1 MDKLPI
7 LFSPL
12 QRLLLIYCA
21 FYLGFHCVIRFPSI
35 APYLVFYCVFS
46 LSFSCVFWKGGGS
59 SESLCLVHPPYAL
72 MCLLLW
78 FYCILCDIIDF
89 TVFHSTVLSVLCP
102 VFFFQCIHC
111 LSFYCEL
118 CFWDFFFCF
127 LNLIKTV
134 IPFTTLAF
142 AFKSTVKNVNTFT
155 MFIRNLLMS
164 LIAHAE
170 NSLW

>member
-12 QRLLLIYCA
+12 QRLLLIYFA

-35 APYLVFYCVFS
+35 APYLVFHCVFS

-59 SESLCLVHPPYAL
+59 SESFCLVHPPYAL
-72 MCLLLW
+72 MCHLLW

-89 TVFHSTVLSVLCP
+89 TVFHLTVLSVLCP
-102 VFFFQCIHC
+102 VFFFSASIVYPSTANYVFKIF
-111 LSFYCEL
+111 L
-118 CFWDFFFCF
+118 FCF
-127 LNLIKTV
+127 FNFIKTV
-134 IPFTTLAF
+134 IPFTTSAF

-155 MFIRNLLMS
+155 MFISNLLMS
-164 LIAHAE
+164 LIAHAK
-170 NSLW
+170 NSL

>member
-46 LSFSCVFWKGGGS
+46 YPSPAFSGRGGGGS
-59 SESLCLVHPPYAL
+59 SESFCLVHPPYAL
-72 MCLLLW
+72 MWLLLW

-89 TVFHSTVLSVLCP
+89 TVFHLTVLSVLCP
-102 VFFFQCIHC
+102 VFVFQVHPLFILLLRIMFLRFFY
-111 LSFYCEL
+111 S
-118 CFWDFFFCF
+118 
-127 LNLIKTV
+127 
-134 IPFTTLAF
+134 A
-142 AFKSTVKNVNTFT
+142 S
-155 MFIRNLLMS
+155 
-164 LIAHAE
+164 
-170 NSLW
+170 

>member
-7 LFSPL
+7 LFSTL

-35 APYLVFYCVFS
+35 APYLVFHCVFS
-46 LSFSCVFWKGGGS
+46 LSFSCVFWKGGS
-59 SESLCLVHPPYAL
+59 SESFCLVHPPYAL
-72 MCLLLW
+72 TCHLLW

-89 TVFHSTVLSVLCP
+89 TVFHLTVLSVLCP
-102 VFFFQCIHC
+102 VFVFQVHPLFI
-111 LSFYCEL
+111 LLLRIL
-118 CFWDFFFCF
+118 CFWDFLFCF
-127 LNLIKTV
+127 LNFIKTV
-134 IPFTTLAF
+134 IPFTTSAF

-155 MFIRNLLMS
+155 MFISNLLMS
-164 LIAHAE
+164 LIAHAK

>member
-21 FYLGFHCVIRFPSI
+21 FYLWFHCVIRFPSV
-35 APYLVFYCVFS
+35 APYIWSSIASFLYPSPAFS
-46 LSFSCVFWKGGGS
+46 GRGGGGS
-59 SESLCLVHPPYAL
+59 ESFCLVHIPYAL

-78 FYCILCDIIDF
+78 FYCILCDIIDI
-89 TVFHSTVLSVLCP
+89 TVFHSTVHSVLCP

-118 CFWDFFFCF
+118 CF
-127 LNLIKTV
+127 
-134 IPFTTLAF
+134 
-142 AFKSTVKNVNTFT
+142 
-155 MFIRNLLMS
+155 
-164 LIAHAE
+164 
-170 NSLW
+170 

>member
-46 LSFSCVFWKGGGS
+46 LSFSCVFWKGGS

-78 FYCILCDIIDF
+78 FYCILCDIIDI
-89 TVFHSTVLSVLCP
+89 TVFHSLCFLSFVQYLS
-102 VFFFQCIHC
+102 FKCIHC
-111 LSFYCEL
+111 LSFYCEI
-118 CFWDFFFCF
+118 CF
-127 LNLIKTV
+127 
-134 IPFTTLAF
+134 
-142 AFKSTVKNVNTFT
+142 
-155 MFIRNLLMS
+155 
-164 LIAHAE
+164 
-170 NSLW
+170 